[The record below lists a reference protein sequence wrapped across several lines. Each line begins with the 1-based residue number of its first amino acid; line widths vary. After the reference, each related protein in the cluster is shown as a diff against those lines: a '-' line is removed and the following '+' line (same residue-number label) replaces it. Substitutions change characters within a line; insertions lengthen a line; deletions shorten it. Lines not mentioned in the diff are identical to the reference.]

1 MAITRF
7 LRFTSIAV
15 PLIAVV
21 CCRAQSTVTNQAGS
35 AISNLVISD
44 SFQTNTLASPDDA
57 YPITADDKKF
67 LASVVDAINRRDFAW
82 IANHTIYSVSIAS
95 SNGTQLVD
103 TSEEFREILNRELTD
118 SIRAKILDA
127 AKQPLFKNWQGVMI
141 GDGILWF
148 DEYSTNENG
157 PWTYDIEAIGG
168 FAFRPEDWLSSPD
181 GTNEVETNA
190 QAP

>member
-1 MAITRF
+1 MRF
-7 LRFTSIAV
+7 VRFTSIAI
-15 PLIAVV
+15 LLMAVV
-21 CCRAQSTVTNQAGS
+21 YCRAQTTATNQSGS

-44 SFQTNTLASPDDA
+44 SSQTNTLASLDDA
-57 YPITADDKKF
+57 YPVTADDKKF
-67 LASVVDAINRRDFAW
+67 LASVVDAINRKDFAW
-82 IANHTIYSVSIAS
+82 VANHTIYSVSITT

-103 TSEEFREILNRELTD
+103 TSEEFREILSRYLTD

-157 PWTYDIEAIGG
+157 PWTYGIAAIGG
-168 FAFRPEDWLSSPD
+168 FAFRPEDWLSSPE
-181 GTNEVETNA
+181 GTNEVETNTP
-190 QAP
+190 AP